1 MPGVNIGEI
10 PFSYE
15 EINRV
20 LGTHKPSTQQ
30 TFDNV
35 TFAYWAR
42 ALFERAAYSIDINL
56 PDPWQD
62 DRKGIFYWWL
72 FMRGFIVI
80 YEEPKMGLVFQPCTV
95 NRYDFYYRPVEAI
108 VCNPY
113 VPEGAESSRMMVIG
127 KECEIVKLN
136 PDRKGIAD
144 IIAFYASKLANLSLS
159 VDLSIINTRFAK
171 IMAARNKAAAETL
184 KKVLDK
190 VNQGEPAVIVDEK
203 LLDDRTD
210 KASPFQEFGIDHLKD
225 QYITTLQWQDIRN
238 ILADYDEEIGITRY
252 EKKERLVA
260 YEAEAVEQSAVPRVT
275 VWMDTLNSCFKAVN
289 EHFGTDMKARLR
301 KDEDGDGKR
310 DAEYPGS
317 IQLDNGSR

>member
-1 MPGVNIGEI
+1 MPDVNIGEI

-15 EINRV
+15 EINIAAG
-20 LGTHKPSTQQ
+20 LHKPSTLKTYNNA
-30 TFDNV
+30 TFV
-35 TFAYWAR
+35 YWAR
-42 ALFERAAYSIDINL
+42 ALFERAAYSIDITL

-80 YEEPKMGLVFQPCTV
+80 YEEPEMGLVFQPCTV
-95 NRYDFYYRPVEAI
+95 NSYDFYYRPVEAI

-113 VPEGAESSRMMVIG
+113 VPAGAETSRRMEIG
-127 KECEIVKLN
+127 KDCELVKLN
-136 PDRKGIAD
+136 PDRKGISD

-225 QYITTLQWQDIRN
+225 QYITDLQWQDIRN

-260 YEAEAVEQSAVPRVT
+260 YEAEQVQQTSIPRVT
-275 VWMDTLNSCFKAVN
+275 VWMDTINSCFKAVN

-301 KDEDGDGKR
+301 KDENGDGKR
-310 DAEYPGS
+310 DPEYPGTV
-317 IQLDNGSR
+317 QLDK

>member
-1 MPGVNIGEI
+1 MPDVNIGEL

-15 EINRV
+15 EINIAAG
-20 LGTHKPSTQQ
+20 LHKPGTQKSY
-30 TFDNV
+30 NNA

-42 ALFERAAYSIDINL
+42 ALFERAAYSIDITL
-56 PDPWQD
+56 PDEWQD

-72 FMRGFIVI
+72 FIRGFIVI
-80 YEEPKMGLVFQPCTV
+80 YNEPEMGLVFQPCSV
-95 NRYDFYYRPVEAI
+95 NQFDFYYRPVEAI

-113 VPEGAESSRMMVIG
+113 VPEGQPTTRRMKIG
-127 KECEIVKLN
+127 EECEIVKLN
-136 PDRKGIAD
+136 PDRKGITD
-144 IIAFYASKLANLSLS
+144 IIAYFADKLANLSLS
-159 VDLSIINTRFAK
+159 VDLSIINTRFSK

-190 VNQGEPAVIVDEK
+190 VNSGVPAVIVDEK

-210 KASPFQEFGIDHLKD
+210 KASPFQEFGIDRLKEN
-225 QYITTLQWQDIRN
+225 YITNLQWQDIRN
-238 ILADYDEEIGITRY
+238 ILSDFDEEIGITRY

-289 EHFGTDMKARLR
+289 ERFGTNMKARLR
-301 KDEDGDGKR
+301 KDENGDGKR

-317 IQLDNGSR
+317 VELGE

>member
-1 MPGVNIGEI
+1 MPDVNIGEI

-15 EINRV
+15 EINIAAG
-20 LGTHKPSTQQ
+20 LHKPSTLK
-30 TFDNV
+30 TYNNA

-42 ALFERAAYSIDINL
+42 ALFERAAYSIDITL

-113 VPEGAESSRMMVIG
+113 VPEGAEGSRTMVIG

-136 PDRKGIAD
+136 PDRKGVAD

-225 QYITTLQWQDIRN
+225 QYITNLQWQDIRN
-238 ILADYDEEIGITRY
+238 ILSDFDEEIGITRY

-289 EHFGTDMKARLR
+289 KHFGTSMRARLR

-317 IQLDNGSR
+317 LQLDN